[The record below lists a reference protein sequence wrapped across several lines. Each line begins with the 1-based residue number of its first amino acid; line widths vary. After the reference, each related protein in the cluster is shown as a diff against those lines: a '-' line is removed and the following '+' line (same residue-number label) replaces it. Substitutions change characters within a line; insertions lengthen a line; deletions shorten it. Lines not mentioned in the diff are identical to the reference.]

1 MSKLHEALSSLSPT
15 DWDSVPHDDA
25 LPQFLKQTFSQAE
38 LICNSIPPPPG
49 GSDFLSSAPNP
60 SAGNASSAAEIIH
73 SDARAAS
80 PDPDHA
86 SLQKAWGKPLKIAA
100 KDNPLGITM
109 YKMAGHDRHGAWFA
123 RRSVHEGL
131 GFTKWKRA
139 MQKEFGQS
147 LAVNGG
153 PGEGSVRGIG
163 ADRLLE
169 REVVEGVGSLEVY
182 QLSAQFPGPVAPREF
197 ITCLMTTDTGLSEKS
212 AARGEVASDSKVVPR
227 HWMVVSVPID
237 HPEAPARQGLV
248 RGHYES
254 VEMIREI
261 PLSPSKSKST
271 PNLHDTNGNTE
282 RGRSRGSTIGYAES
296 RGGSAK
302 GERIDNPGLAAD
314 ELETNPV
321 EWIMVTR
328 SDPGGGIPRFM
339 VERGTPASITTDAAK
354 FLDWATTIEY
364 TSDTCDDSQASKEG
378 VSEQQSPDQQ
388 VTRISTEYSAAA
400 GNGHLA
406 GVSPQGTRSESTFE
420 PSIASHTGVIA
431 SLTSVVQSGIESY
444 APMVVQNSLPEFM
457 HPSSRRG
464 YDSDTSSSDD
474 SFESFDD
481 ALDFATAYEGP
492 RSPDPLAS
500 ESDISLFPD
509 GSSDVTRKG
518 LNRQGTD
525 SSQHVRYEKELAKL
539 SARRKILDERM
550 EKVREDEA
558 RRTKELSKKGEKD
571 AEKTKEKIEKEKKK
585 HEGRYEKELKKLEQK
600 REKEAKRLEDR
611 QRKSRDKDQLSRV
624 TRERN
629 EYRRQ
634 VEILRRENEL
644 LHLQLGD
651 SQNQNTLLVQKL
663 GKTGGGNDILNAVR
677 EETRSARNRA
687 SSVDTKASRMSG
699 ESVVRSSKLGQ
710 EMKD

>member
-1 MSKLHEALSSLSPT
+1 MSKLHDALSSLSPT
-15 DWDSVPHDDA
+15 DWDSVPRDDT
-25 LPQFLKQTFSQAE
+25 LPRFLKQTFSDAE
-38 LICNSIPPPPG
+38 LICNSIPSPPG
-49 GSDFLSSAPNP
+49 GTDFLSSAPHP
-60 SAGNASSAAEIIH
+60 SVGNASSAAEIIH
-73 SDARAAS
+73 SDARAA
-80 PDPDHA
+80 PPAPDHA
-86 SLQKAWGKPLKIAA
+86 SLQKSWGKPLKIAV

-109 YKMAGHDRHGAWFA
+109 YKMAGNDRHGAWFA

-147 LAVNGG
+147 LAINGG

-163 ADRLLE
+163 ADRRLE
-169 REVVEGVGSLEVY
+169 QKVVEGVGSLEVF

-197 ITCLMTTDTGLSEKS
+197 ITCLMTTDTGLTEKS
-212 AARGEVASDSKVVPR
+212 AAHGEGTSDSKVVPR

-248 RGHYES
+248 RGSYES

-261 PLSPSKSKST
+261 PLNPSKSKST
-271 PNLHDTNGNTE
+271 PNLPNTDGSSE
-282 RGRSRGSTIGYAES
+282 RGRARGSTIGYAES
-296 RGGSAK
+296 RGESAK
-302 GERIDNPGLAAD
+302 GERMDNHGVAAND
-314 ELETNPV
+314 PESNPV

-339 VERGTPASITTDAAK
+339 VERGTPASITADAAK
-354 FLDWATTIEY
+354 FLDWATTIE
-364 TSDTCDDSQASKEG
+364 DTPDIEEAPRPSQEG
-378 VSEQQSPDQQ
+378 VAQQQPEQQIK
-388 VTRISTEYSAAA
+388 RRSTEYSAAA

-406 GVSPQGTRSESTFE
+406 GVSPQATRSESTFE
-420 PSIASHTGVIA
+420 PSNPSHTGVIA
-431 SLTSVVQSGIESY
+431 SLTSAVQSGIEMY
-444 APMVVQNSLPEFM
+444 APMVVQNNLPEFM

-474 SFESFDD
+474 SFESFENTIDYK
-481 ALDFATAYEGP
+481 TAHEGP

-500 ESDISLFPD
+500 ESDLSMFPD
-509 GSSDVTRKG
+509 DSSGITEKG
-518 LNRQGTD
+518 LERRGTET
-525 SSQHVRYEKELAKL
+525 SEHVRYEKELAKL
-539 SARRKILDERM
+539 TAKRKRLDDKM

-558 RRTKELSKKGEKD
+558 KRTKELSEKD
-571 AEKTKEKIEKEKKK
+571 DKDVEKTKEKIEKEKKK
-585 HEGRYEKELKKLEQK
+585 QEGKYEKELKKLEQK
-600 REKEAKRLEDR
+600 KEKEAKRLENR
-611 QRKSRDKDQLSRV
+611 QRKHRDKDQLSRV

-651 SQNQNTLLVQKL
+651 SQNQTTLLVQKL

-677 EETRSARNRA
+677 EETKGGRNRA
-687 SSVDTKASRMSG
+687 SSVDTKTSRRSG
-699 ESVVRSSKLGQ
+699 ESAVASSKLIQ
-710 EMKD
+710 ELKD